1 MSQLRVLNTS
11 IFLLFIFIIQ
21 ETVIARIH
29 FPFNGFSLYIAALMV
44 LLSLEDRA
52 GSLVFG
58 FVGGLVMD
66 LSTSASTPFGQ
77 WALAM
82 TFIGYIFSVNREIL
96 GDFIDGPLLFV
107 LFVCASS
114 AVSMATFLLIG
125 VLLGQENGPFLRNIF
140 LILANTFWTFLII
153 PIFLPLIIRIRKML
167 LTNRERV

>member
-11 IFLLFIFIIQ
+11 IFLFFVFIIQ

-58 FVGGLVMD
+58 FIGGLVMD
-66 LSTSASTPFGQ
+66 LSTSATTPFGQ

-82 TFIGYIFSVNREIL
+82 TFIGYIFSVNRESL
-96 GDFIDGPLLFV
+96 GDFIDRPLLFV

-114 AVSMATFLLIG
+114 AISMVIFLLIG
-125 VLLGQENGPFLRNIF
+125 VLLVEVVVVVDL
-140 LILANTFWTFLII
+140 LHAII
-153 PIFLPLIIRIRKML
+153 IVT
-167 LTNRERV
+167 TNRKLKALNPSLELKI

>member
-11 IFLLFIFIIQ
+11 IFLFFVFIIQ

-58 FVGGLVMD
+58 FIGGLVMD
-66 LSTSASTPFGQ
+66 LSTSA
-77 WALAM
+77 
-82 TFIGYIFSVNREIL
+82 V
-96 GDFIDGPLLFV
+96 
-107 LFVCASS
+107 
-114 AVSMATFLLIG
+114 TFLLIG
-125 VLLGQENGPFLRNIF
+125 VLLGQENGPFLRNIL

-153 PIFLPLIIRIRKML
+153 PIFLPVIIRIRKML